1 MNDGLRLYL
10 SHFKNGTSPVFKF
23 CEYLNISVCPP
34 TETNNVSSAVQII
47 ASMLLV
53 ALMLCRKKRLHD
65 IDSVCQSIKIEHLGR
80 ALLNPGV
87 SLGLR
92 CAD

>member
-34 TETNNVSSAVQII
+34 TETNNVSSAVQMI

-53 ALMLCRKKRLHD
+53 ALMPCRKMRARHRF
-65 IDSVCQSIKIEHLGR
+65 SVPINQDRTPEPYF
-80 ALLNPGV
+80 NPGV